1 MAKKIKKIYDVAI
14 IGAGVIGSS
23 TSLHLSRLGYNA
35 DGSKK
40 GFKVDHRPASNVGK
54 KYSLQEKLASISK
67 KR

>member
-1 MAKKIKKIYDVAI
+1 MNLEERVHNIKSKIAELY
-14 IGAGVIGSS
+14 
-23 TSLHLSRLGYNA
+23 TRLGYNA